1 MKKNQ
6 YFTENNIDEVAS
18 SIKKKLENSDLGKFK
33 DFEINAPALLVLDMQ
48 KYFLLEESQAFVP
61 AAKSIVPNINKLI
74 QVFKSNNFPVIFT
87 KHSNNEENAKQ
98 MAVRWK
104 HLTPETGIFNEIYE
118 KIDKKK
124 GIFINKNQYD
134 AFYCTNLLNL
144 LNELKIKQ
152 LIITGVITNL
162 CVETTA
168 RSAFVNGFY
177 TIVPIDATATYN
189 LDLHLSSFIN
199 LSFSINSTPLTSEL
213 INYLEKYT

>member
-33 DFEINAPALLVLDMQ
+33 DFEIDAPALLVLDMQ
-48 KYFLLEESQAFVP
+48 NYFLLEESQAFVP

-98 MAVRWK
+98 MVVRWK
-104 HLTPETGIFNEIYE
+104 RLAPETGIFNEIYE
-118 KIDKKK
+118 RVEQNK
-124 GIFINKNQYD
+124 GIIINKSQYD
-134 AFYCTNLLNL
+134 AFYSTKL
-144 LNELKIKQ
+144 LKILQELQIKQ
-152 LIITGVITNL
+152 VIITGVIANL

-213 INYLEKYT
+213 IKNLEKYT

>member
-33 DFEINAPALLVLDMQ
+33 DFEIDAPALLVLDMQ
-48 KYFLLEESQAFVP
+48 KYFLLEESRAFVP
-61 AAKSIVPNINKLI
+61 SAKSIVFQINKLI
-74 QVFKSNNFPVIFT
+74 QTFNSLNYPVIFT

-134 AFYCTNLLNL
+134 AFYCTNLLYL